1 MLIQIFSLVLHF
13 ATGLVAGTCL
23 LRMYMHLMG
32 INLSRSGGNPLAPF
46 IFTITNWIVLPVRRF
61 VPALGRLDTAS
72 LVAAYAV
79 LLAKHSLLW
88 IVAGASSDWLG
99 LFINAGFEMLSVIL
113 SSLMWMVI
121 GYALMSWFS
130 AAAEIR
136 YFLAQLIEPLLIPIR
151 RVLPQMGGVD
161 LSPIAL
167 LLLIQIAEIVLHGLR
182 AQVVLYTRQKEAFM
196 LLKRPWLV
204 IGLAAATLQL
214 ASLKVAAQTAATP
227 ATLPAVAT
235 IAVLDVPRYMGTWY
249 EIAKFPNRFQAK
261 CVANTRAQYLA
272 QTDGSVQV
280 LNSCTT
286 TDGSTIDALGKAIQV
301 GAATSPK
308 LQVRFAP
315 AWLSWLPMVWGDYWV
330 IDLDTDYQLAA
341 VSDAK
346 REYLWVLSRTPQT
359 NAKAYEALLDR
370 LKAQHFDVKKLEPT
384 PQR

>member
-1 MLIQIFSLVLHF
+1 
-13 ATGLVAGTCL
+13 
-23 LRMYMHLMG
+23 
-32 INLSRSGGNPLAPF
+32 
-46 IFTITNWIVLPVRRF
+46 
-61 VPALGRLDTAS
+61 
-72 LVAAYAV
+72 
-79 LLAKHSLLW
+79 
-88 IVAGASSDWLG
+88 
-99 LFINAGFEMLSVIL
+99 
-113 SSLMWMVI
+113 
-121 GYALMSWFS
+121 
-130 AAAEIR
+130 
-136 YFLAQLIEPLLIPIR
+136 
-151 RVLPQMGGVD
+151 
-161 LSPIAL
+161 
-167 LLLIQIAEIVLHGLR
+167 
-182 AQVVLYTRQKEAFM
+182 M

-286 TDGSTIDALGKAIQV
+286 TDGSTIDALGKAIQA

-315 AWLSWLPMVWGDYWV
+315 AWLSWLPQVWGDYWV
-330 IDLDTDYQLAA
+330 IYLDADYQLAA

-346 REYLWVLSRTPQT
+346 REYLWVLSRTPQL
-359 NAKAYEALLDR
+359 NAKTYDTLLER
-370 LKAQHFDVKKLEPT
+370 LKAQHFDVQKLELT